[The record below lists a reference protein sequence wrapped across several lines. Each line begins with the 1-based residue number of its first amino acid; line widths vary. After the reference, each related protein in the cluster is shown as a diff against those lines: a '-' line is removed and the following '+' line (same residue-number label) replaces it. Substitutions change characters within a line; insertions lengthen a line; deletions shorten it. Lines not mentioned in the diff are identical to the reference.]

1 MKLKLK
7 RKTPAK
13 SAKREEKPIRIPET
27 DRKPR
32 NMDFNVTEEVLSKMG
47 TLAASGLNLEQIAHC
62 FDISYE
68 TLHRHA
74 KADDR
79 IDRAIKGG
87 RSKAV
92 AMVANRLY
100 NDALVSENLGAQI
113 FYLKQNGF
121 KDGQAL
127 EVTGANGGPLEMV
140 EVKLTPKERA
150 AKLLMIL
157 NAAKDRKPAKA

>member
-13 SAKREEKPIRIPET
+13 AAEKPIPLPT
-27 DRKPR
+27 SDRKPY
-32 NMDFNVTEEVLSKMG
+32 NNSFEVTDEVLSKMS

-68 TLHRHA
+68 TLHARA
-74 KADDR
+74 KEDSR
-79 IDRAIKGG
+79 IHSSIKGG
-87 RSKAV
+87 RAKAV

-100 NDALVSENLGAQI
+100 NDALKEENLGAQI

-127 EVTGANGGPLEMV
+127 EVTGKDGGPLEMM

-157 NAAKDRKPAKA
+157 NAARDRKPAKA